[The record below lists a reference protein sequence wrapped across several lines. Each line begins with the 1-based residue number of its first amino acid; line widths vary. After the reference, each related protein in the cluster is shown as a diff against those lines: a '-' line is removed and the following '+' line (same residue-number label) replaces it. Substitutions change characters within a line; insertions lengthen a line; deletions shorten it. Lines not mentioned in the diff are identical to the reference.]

1 MRPSCMCANCATT
14 SGITTSC
21 AGLAL
26 DPDCRCTEL
35 VRESYHPFFLRARNS
50 LLQEKRGASRA
61 RSCAVGLPAGYSLIS
76 CGAVELS
83 YLPETAPRR
92 DKTQTKILQFEIHIV
107 QICTT
112 AREKVAPTTKAPKR
126 KITSTLP
133 ASAKKRGVSE
143 NDRHATDG
151 MNRLRLC
158 HTIDEYRYI
167 GRTGSQ
173 AKKERGFGW
182 SEKLAAL
189 LSSQPPCPPCPAR

>member
-1 MRPSCMCANCATT
+1 VPTAPRPAESPPAVQDLRWIQIADALSWYARATILFFARAELAATRKTRSKPCSKLRGGTT
-14 SGITTSC
+14 SW
-21 AGLAL
+21 LQL
-26 DPDCRCTEL
+26 DQ
-35 VRESYHPFFLRARNS
+35 LRS
-50 LLQEKRGASRA
+50 GRA
-61 RSCAVGLPAGYSLIS
+61 VLPAGN
-76 CGAVELS
+76 C
-83 YLPETAPRR
+83 APSRR
-92 DKTQTKILQFEIHIV
+92 TQTKILQFEIHIV

>member
-21 AGLAL
+21 ARLAL

-92 DKTQTKILQFEIHIV
+92 DELKLKSCNSKFISFRYAQLQEKRWRQQQKHL
-107 QICTT
+107 
-112 AREKVAPTTKAPKR
+112 REKLHRP
-126 KITSTLP
+126 SL
-133 ASAKKRGVSE
+133 
-143 NDRHATDG
+143 
-151 MNRLRLC
+151 RLRKSEEC
-158 HTIDEYRYI
+158 RKMIDMRQM
-167 GRTGSQ
+167 G
-173 AKKERGFGW
+173 
-182 SEKLAAL
+182 
-189 LSSQPPCPPCPAR
+189 